1 MSEIMD
7 FHFRVN
13 DKQEYHLDFL
23 SKEKKNKQNMHENIV
38 AAPQLAEQ
46 GKQKIEW
53 VKRYMPILRQIENDF
68 REQQYFSGLRVLVCI
83 HLEAKTAYLAQV
95 FAAGGAEVAVTGSNP
110 HSTKDDVVA
119 ALAEEG
125 LHVYARYGATPEEM
139 QQYMNL
145 ALDLRPNIVIDDG
158 GDLVELLHNKRQEL
172 LPEVWGACEE
182 TTTGVHRAK
191 ARAKA
196 DILEFPVI
204 LINDARCKYLFDNYH
219 GTGQSVWDG
228 VMRTTNLVISG
239 KTVVIIGFGWC
250 GKGCAERAKGLGA
263 NVIVCEVDPIKAA
276 DALMH
281 GLRVMPL
288 NEAVLQGDMI
298 LTVTGG
304 KHVIRRE
311 HYERMKDGV
320 ILANA
325 GHFKV
330 EFDLQALQNIAVEQR
345 EMRHNIK
352 GFRMADGR
360 WLNLLGGG
368 DLVNIACADG
378 HPAEIMDTSFAL
390 QALSGKYVVQ
400 NRTALQKD
408 VHRVPDEIDE
418 EVARLKLK
426 GSGISIDELLPE
438 QKAYLENWV
447 E

>member
-1 MSEIMD
+1 M
-7 FHFRVN
+7 
-13 DKQEYHLDFL
+13 
-23 SKEKKNKQNMHENIV
+23 QNNIV
-38 AAPQLAEQ
+38 AAPELAKQ

-53 VKRYMPILRQIENDF
+53 VKRNMPILQQIEDDF
-68 REQQYFSGLRVLVCI
+68 REQQYFRGLRVLVCI

-119 ALAEEG
+119 ALAEDG
-125 LHVYARYGATPEEM
+125 LHVYARYDATSKEM
-139 QQYMNL
+139 HQYMNY
-145 ALDLRPNIVIDDG
+145 ALDLQPNIVIDDG
-158 GDLVELLHNKRQEL
+158 GDLVELLHNERQQL

-182 TTTGVHRAK
+182 TTTGVLRAK

-196 DILEFPVI
+196 DVLEFPVI
-204 LINDARCKYLFDNYH
+204 LINDARCKYLFDNFH

-239 KTVVIIGFGWC
+239 KTVVIIGYGWC

-288 NEAVLQGDMI
+288 NEAVLQADI
-298 LTVTGG
+298 LLTVTGG

-330 EFDLQALQNIAVEQR
+330 EFDLEALNNLAVEQK
-345 EMRHNIK
+345 EMRHNIS
-352 GFRMADGR
+352 GF
-360 WLNLLGGG
+360 LGGG

-400 NRTALQKD
+400 NRTVLSKD

-426 GSGISIDELLPE
+426 GSGVSIDELLPQ
-438 QKAYLENWV
+438 QKAYLENW
-447 E
+447 ED

>member
-1 MSEIMD
+1 
-7 FHFRVN
+7 
-13 DKQEYHLDFL
+13 
-23 SKEKKNKQNMHENIV
+23 MHENIV
-38 AAPQLAEQ
+38 ASPQLAKQ

-53 VKRYMPILRQIENDF
+53 VKRNMPILQQIEDDF
-68 REQQYFSGLRVLVCI
+68 REKQYFRGLRVLVCI

-119 ALAEEG
+119 ALAEDG
-125 LHVYARYGATPEEM
+125 LHVYARYDATPKEM
-139 QQYMNL
+139 HQYMNY
-145 ALDLRPNIVIDDG
+145 ALDLQPNIVIDDG
-158 GDLVELLHNKRQEL
+158 GDLVELLHNERQQL

-182 TTTGVHRAK
+182 TTTGVLRAK

-204 LINDARCKYLFDNYH
+204 LINDARCKYLFDNFH

-228 VMRTTNLVISG
+228 IMRTTNLVISG
-239 KTVVIIGFGWC
+239 KTVVIIGYGWC

-263 NVIVCEVDPIKAA
+263 NLIVCEVDPIKAT

-288 NEAVLQGDMI
+288 NDAVLQADI
-298 LTVTGG
+298 LLTVTGG

-330 EFDLQALQNIAVEQR
+330 EFDLEALQNLAVEQK
-345 EMRHNIK
+345 EMRHNIS
-352 GFRMADGR
+352 GFCMSDGR

-390 QALSGKYVVQ
+390 QALSVKYVVQ
-400 NRTALQKD
+400 NRSTLSKD
-408 VHRVPDEIDE
+408 VHRVPDKIDE
-418 EVARLKLK
+418 EVAHLKLK
-426 GSGISIDELLPE
+426 GLGISIDELLPQ
-438 QKAYLENWV
+438 QKAYLENW
-447 E
+447 ED